1 MTEDREELIAGRA
14 LARVEFDA
22 DYSKDNTPEA
32 EFVSGAEKA
41 NLITSLASGRMHKP
55 VIDLDLPA
63 RLVPSSTEGHFHL
76 YIDKKVPW
84 EAYVRLLD
92 AMRDAGLVEAGYVS
106 ASKARGF
113 SAVRPPWVRK

>member
-1 MTEDREELIAGRA
+1 MNRDELIAGRA

-22 DYSKDNTPEA
+22 DYNESSTPEA
-32 EFVSGAEKA
+32 EFVADVEKA
-41 NLITSLASGRMHKP
+41 NLITSMVSGRMHKP

-76 YIDKKVPW
+76 YIDQAVPW
-84 EAYVRLLD
+84 EAYVKLLE
-92 AMRDAGLVEAGYVS
+92 ALADAGLVEPGYVRS
-106 ASKARGF
+106 SIARGF